1 MLVILVIYKGVLTMN
16 IYSNITQTAQ
26 LIGDATRMSILMDLS
41 GMHAL
46 TASELAKSAN
56 VSPQTA
62 SSHLKN

>member
-1 MLVILVIYKGVLTMN
+1 MN